1 MCYTEVSDILCRTP
15 HCNNIV
21 AFAAPVDYVECQI
34 VIDNGKPFGWCGRKD
49 REWHPVTLRSEKQI
63 CLHCR
68 EEAVRRQNR
77 LYQDL
82 AQRVAESRA
91 TQQRNDDN
99 RRAREQGLR
108 YAGDRSG
115 TPSAEQASLVSGAG
129 MEWIL
134 GGQGIYS
141 QEVSE
146 MFGFL
151 DEIPQEI
158 ELDADETAG
167 GGSNDPGEGSS
178 RGYDERY
185 GHGGGQGQNQRSGR
199 Y

>member
-1 MCYTEVSDILCRTP
+1 MCHHKVRDIYCKTP
-15 HCNNIV
+15 GCISILVNN
-21 AFAAPVDYVECQI
+21 A
-34 VIDNGKPFGWCGRKD
+34 VIQDVRCVIAVNNGGEFGYCGRKGTKQC
-49 REWHPVTLRSEKQI
+49 ESIRSETRI
-63 CLHCR
+63 CSYCH
-68 EEAVRRQNR
+68 EAAVREQNR
-77 LYQDL
+77 LYQNL
-82 AQRVAESRA
+82 AQRVAASRA

-134 GGQGIYS
+134 AGQGTYS
-141 QEVSE
+141 QDPSE
-146 MFGFL
+146 MFAYL

-167 GGSNDPGEGSS
+167 EGSNDPGEGSS
-178 RGYDERY
+178 RGYDEQHSY
-185 GHGGGQGQNQRSGR
+185 GGGQGQNQRGGR